1 MNDIIRIPDKLIFKN
16 LYKSHQGDEVKSIKN
31 ILHAVLS
38 TALSISIFWSL
49 ETKAAEISYPEKQV
63 SLIVPYG
70 PGGMG
75 DRLARLS
82 SEKLYANFKQP
93 IVVENKPGGNGSIG
107 GRFVVNAKPDGYTLL
122 VGQTGE
128 IVVNRLLMKDL
139 GYDPLKE
146 LIPVVLMGNAPL
158 AIVAPIDSKFNSLTE
173 FIQMAKQSPGS
184 MAYGSLGQGTPGHL
198 AGVALE
204 QGINISM
211 VHVPYKGMSNLLPDL
226 LGGRLNLFF
235 SSTSSAIPL
244 IKSGKLK
251 VIGVTTPKRVS
262 TLPNVE
268 TVAESVIPGFSFTV
282 WGGLFAPKGTP
293 RPVLEKLNQE
303 INQLLAIPEIKNQL
317 EADSIAVPAN
327 SIKEF
332 TDFIQV
338 ESNKYEK
345 LIKAANIKLD

>member
-1 MNDIIRIPDKLIFKN
+1 MHRDIVQQYIKSFFSFIF
-16 LYKSHQGDEVKSIKN
+16 LMLMPTLLMAS
-31 ILHAVLS
+31 
-38 TALSISIFWSL
+38 
-49 ETKAAEISYPEKQV
+49 ETSYPQKQINM
-63 SLIVPYG
+63 IVPYG

-107 GRFVVNAKPDGYTLL
+107 GRYVVNAKSDGYTLL

-128 IVVNRLLMKDL
+128 LVVNRLLMKDL
-139 GYDPLKE
+139 GYDPMKE

-158 AIVAPIDSKFNSLTE
+158 AIVAPIDSKFNTLAE
-173 FIQMAKQSPGS
+173 FIQMAKKSPGE

-198 AGVALE
+198 AGAALE
-204 QGINISM
+204 LGTNMTM

-235 SSTSSAIPL
+235 SSTSSAMPL

-251 VIGVTTPKRVS
+251 VIGVTTPKRISV
-262 TLPNVE
+262 LPNVE
-268 TVAESVIPGFSFTV
+268 TVSESVLPGFSFTV

-293 RPVLEKLNQE
+293 KPVLEKLNQE
-303 INQLLAIPEIKNQL
+303 INSMLANPEIKSQL
-317 EADSIAVPAN
+317 EADSIAVPSN
-327 SIKEF
+327 TMQEF
-332 TDFIQV
+332 NDFIQQ
-338 ESNKYEK
+338 EANKYEK
-345 LIKAANIKLD
+345 LIKAANIKLE